1 MRRLIAASLKS
12 RLLVVAI
19 AAVMMLFGVTQL
31 RQLSVDVLPEFE
43 PPRVEIQT
51 EAPGLSAEEVESL
64 ISLNLEELLSGTSW
78 LKTIHSTSVPGL
90 SYVQLVFESGTDLLR
105 ARQLVQ
111 ERLSLAYTLPNVSQ
125 PPVMLQPLS
134 ATSRTMMIGLSSK
147 ELSPI
152 QLSVL
157 ARWTIKPRLLGV
169 PGVANVATWGQRER
183 QLQVLVDPER
193 LAAKGVT
200 QDQIIRTTGDAL
212 WVSPLSFL
220 NASAPGTGGWID
232 TPNQRLGIQHTQPI
246 SSPEDLA
253 RVPIDGA
260 TSLRLNNVAEVV
272 EGHPPLIG
280 DALLKQGAGLLLV
293 IEKLPAANTLA
304 VTRGVEAALAELQP
318 GLPGVEIDSQVY
330 RTASFIE
337 AATDNLATALMFG
350 AVLAV
355 LVLFAFL
362 YEWRVVLISLVAI
375 VLSLLIA
382 LGALYLRGTTINTM
396 VLAGLVVALAA
407 VIDDAVADSGFMAR
421 RLRRS
426 TQDEIS
432 SRGPSA
438 MRTVLEASLA
448 MRGPLM
454 YATLIIGL
462 TTLPIFAMAGEA
474 GAFFRP
480 LVISYVLAVVA
491 SLVVALTVTPALSQ
505 LILRPTSR
513 RRWLEPLIVRLQR
526 GYNSLLAQAIRA
538 PRRAYLMVGMLVVVG
553 IALWPQ
559 LTQKTLP
566 SFQER
571 HVLID
576 STAAPGISHPEMYRL
591 LSTAGQELG
600 SMPGVSN
607 VGMHLG
613 RAVTGDQVVGINA
626 SQLWVTLDPAA
637 DYEATMAGIRQTV
650 AGYPGLTSTVQT
662 YLTERVREVLT
673 GVSKT
678 IAVRLYGPSREVL
691 RAKAEEVRQA
701 LVQIDGV
708 VDLQVDGQV
717 EEPHVQIQVNLA
729 AGERYGLKPGDVR
742 RQTATVFAGL
752 SVGSLFEQQ
761 KVFDVV
767 VWSVPAVRDNVTDIR
782 EFLLETPGGGHV
794 RLKDV
799 ADVRVASTP
808 TVIEREAVSPRI
820 DIVANVQGRNP
831 NAVTEDVEERLK
843 SIEFPL
849 EYHPEL
855 LGEYAER
862 EADRNRLLGVAA
874 AATIGI
880 FLLLQALFQSWR
892 LAGLSFVTIP
902 VALLGGVLAVAVS
915 GGVVSLGSLIGFLAI
930 VGIGA
935 RQSVVLMGHF
945 RDREQESGEVQGPE
959 LVQHVTQE
967 RFVPLLASTA
977 TIAAAL
983 LPMVWL
989 GNRAGLEVVHPMAI
1003 VILGGLI
1010 ASTLVHLFV
1019 VPALYLRFRPVK
1031 QSNEPGASGGPDTL
1045 PLNSET

>member
-1 MRRLIAASLKS
+1 MRHLVAASLKF

-19 AAVMMLFGVTQL
+19 AAVVMLFGVTQL

-51 EAPGLSAEEVESL
+51 EALGLSAEEVESL

-78 LKTIHSTSVPGL
+78 LKSIHSTSVPGL

-134 ATSRTMMIGLSSK
+134 ATSRTMMIGLASQ

-169 PGVANVATWGQRER
+169 PGVANVAIWGQRER

-200 QDQIIRTTGDAL
+200 QDQIIKTTGDAL

-220 NASAPGTGGWID
+220 NASTPGTGGWID
-232 TPNQRLGIQHTQPI
+232 TPNQRLGVQHRLPI

-253 RVPIDGA
+253 RVSVDGA
-260 TSLRLNNVAEVV
+260 TALRLGDVTEVV

-280 DALLKQGAGLLLV
+280 DALLKEGTGLLLV
-293 IEKLPAANTLA
+293 IEKLPTANTLA
-304 VTRGVEAALAELQP
+304 VTRGVETALAELQP

-330 RTASFIE
+330 RTAAFIG
-337 AATDNLATALMFG
+337 AARDNLATALMFG
-350 AVLAV
+350 AVLMV

-362 YEWRVVLISLVAI
+362 YEWRAVFISLVAM

-382 LGALYLRGTTINTM
+382 LGVLYLRGATINTM
-396 VLAGLVVALAA
+396 VFAGLVIALGA
-407 VIDDAVADSGFMAR
+407 VIDDAVADSGFIVR
-421 RLRRS
+421 RIRR
-426 TQDEIS
+426 QAPAEPS

-448 MRGPLM
+448 RRGPLM
-454 YATLIIGL
+454 YATLILGL
-462 TTLPIFAMAGEA
+462 TTLPIFAVTGEA

-480 LVISYVLAVVA
+480 LVTSYVLAVAA
-491 SLVVALTVTPALSQ
+491 SVVVALTVTPALS
-505 LILRPTSR
+505 LLLLRPTSR
-513 RRWLEPLIVRLQR
+513 QRWLEPLMVRLQR
-526 GYNSLLAQAIRA
+526 GYNALLAQAIRR
-538 PRRAYLMVGMLVVVG
+538 PRRAYLMAGLIVVIG
-553 IALWPQ
+553 IAVWPQ
-559 LTQKTLP
+559 LTPKILP

-571 HVLID
+571 HLLID
-576 STAAPGISHPEMYRL
+576 WTAAPGTSHPEMYRL
-591 LSTAGQELG
+591 LTAAGRELR
-600 SMPGVSN
+600 SVPGVSN

-626 SQLWVTLDPAA
+626 SQLWATIDPAA
-637 DYEATMAGIRQTV
+637 DYEPTVAGIRKTV
-650 AGYPGLTSTVQT
+650 AGYPGLTGTVQA
-662 YLTERVREVLT
+662 YLTERVRAVLT
-673 GVSKT
+673 GVSQS
-678 IAVRLYGPSREVL
+678 IVVRLYGPGRGVL
-691 RAKAEEVRQA
+691 RAKATEVREA
-701 LVQIDGV
+701 LAQIDGL
-708 VDLQVDGQV
+708 VDLQVEGQV
-717 EEPHVQIQVNLA
+717 EEPHVQIQVDLA
-729 AGERYGLKPGDVR
+729 AAEKYGLKPGDVR

-752 SVGSLFEQQ
+752 SVGNLFEQQ

-767 VWSVPAVRDNVTDIR
+767 VWGVPAARDTLTDIR
-782 EFLLETPGGGHV
+782 QFLLETPRGGHV
-794 RLKDV
+794 RLDDV

-808 TVIEREAVSPRI
+808 AVIKREAVSPRI
-820 DIVANVQGRNP
+820 DIVANVRGRNP
-831 NAVTEDVEERLK
+831 KAAAEDVEERLK
-843 SIEFPL
+843 GIEFPL
-849 EYHPEL
+849 EYHPEQ
-855 LGEYAER
+855 LGEYA
-862 EADRNRLLGVAA
+862 DRQAAHNRVLSVAA
-874 AATIGI
+874 AAAIGI
-880 FLLLQALFQSWR
+880 FLLLQALLKSWR

-902 VALLGGVLAVAVS
+902 VALLGGVLAVAAS
-915 GGVVSLGSLIGFLAI
+915 GGVVSLGSLIGFLAV

-935 RQSVVLMGHF
+935 RQTAVLLSHY
-945 RDREQESGEVQGPE
+945 RDREQATGQGPAPE

-967 RFVPLLASTA
+967 QFVPLLASTVTLA
-977 TIAAAL
+977 VAL

-989 GNRAGLEVVHPMAI
+989 GNRAGLEIVHPLAI
-1003 VILGGLI
+1003 VVLGGLI
-1010 ASTLVHLFV
+1010 ASTLAHLFV

-1031 QSNEPGASGGPDTL
+1031 QSNEPGASGGQVVPSQ
-1045 PLNSET
+1045 PG